1 VIRPGIRRLFGLPFG
16 RRKAAWEG
24 VDEELRLHLELRTE
38 QLIRSGLS
46 PAEARAEAERRFGP
60 LAEARR
66 ELERAARQ
74 REGRVRW
81 RQWLDALGQDARYSW
96 RRLVRSPGFTAVAV
110 ITLGLGIGA
119 NSAIFSVV
127 NTVLLRPLPYAE
139 SERLVRVF
147 SLRSVPVEM
156 SGPDFMDIREQ
167 AGVFEGL
174 AAYDTEARTLT
185 GAGDAERV
193 AVGAV
198 TPGFFEVLR
207 VRPVLGRTFR
217 LGEMEPGQERVAVL
231 SHGFWLERFGGDHG
245 VLGRTITLN
254 GLEYEVV
261 GVVPPAFDLPPGRAL
276 WVPIVNEGMFATSR
290 RAVYLSVIG
299 RLGAGVTL
307 AEAEAEVS
315 TIAARLEAAYPES
328 NVGWGATVRP
338 MRDVVVGD
346 ARAPLLVLLGA
357 VALVLLIACANVA
370 NLLLARAA
378 GREGEFSVRAALGA
392 GKARLVRH
400 LLTESVMLG
409 ALGGALG
416 LLLAVL
422 GTRALI
428 ALGPAGI
435 PRLDEVAV
443 DGTVL
448 AFTAAAALLTG
459 ILFGLAPALQV
470 ARANLASSIR
480 EGGRGASGG
489 RGNRLRSGLVV
500 GQTALAVV
508 LLIGAGLLLGSF
520 ARMMQVDPGF
530 QSHGVLAFPLSL
542 PEARYPEDAQV
553 RDLYGRFLDRL
564 EIVPGVRSADA
575 VYPGLGGGGSFSIA
589 FTVDGREPL
598 PPGESQSMQTRVATA
613 GYFSTAGIPVRR
625 GRAFTEWDRA
635 DAPGVVVLNEA
646 AVRRYFPDEDPLGQ
660 RITLGWTRDGVQV
673 GGEVVGIV
681 GDVRH
686 FGLTAEPVPELYLPH
701 DQVPV
706 SVMNLVLRTAGDPL
720 AVVGPVRAALR
731 ELDPSLAAGTFVPL
745 EDQLS
750 RSVAQP
756 RFYALLLGLFAAV
769 ALTLAAVGILGVM
782 SYLVAQRTREIGI
795 RMALGA
801 DARAVHRLVIGR
813 GMLLTL
819 AGLALGIPATFALTR
834 VIESQLYGVEP
845 GDPATLAA
853 VVVLLTAV
861 AFLSSYIPSRR
872 ATRIDPMMALRGEA
886 GPP

>member
-1 VIRPGIRRLFGLPFG
+1 VIRPGIRRLFRLPFG

-24 VDEELRLHLELRTE
+24 VDEELRLHLELRTD
-38 QLIRSGLS
+38 QLIRAGLS
-46 PAEARAEAERRFGP
+46 PPAARAEAERRFGP
-60 LAEARR
+60 LAESRR
-66 ELERAARQ
+66 ELERAARH

-96 RRLVRSPGFTAVAV
+96 RRLARSPGFTAVAV

-139 SERLVRVF
+139 ADRLVGAF
-147 SLRSVPVEM
+147 SVATEPMVM

-174 AAYDTEARTLT
+174 AAYDTEMRTLT

-217 LGEMEPGQERVAVL
+217 PEEMEPGQERVAVL
-231 SHGFWLERFGGDHG
+231 SHGFWLDRFGGDPG
-245 VLGRTITLN
+245 VLGRTITLS
-254 GLEYEVV
+254 GRDHEVV
-261 GVVPPAFDLPPGRAL
+261 GVAPPGFDLPPGRAA
-276 WVPIVNEGMFATSR
+276 WVPMVNEGMFAAAR
-290 RAVYLSVIG
+290 RAMYLSVIG

-307 AEAEAEVS
+307 AEAEAEVA
-315 TIAARLEAAYPES
+315 TIAARLEAAYPET
-328 NVGWGATVRP
+328 NVGYGATVRP
-338 MRDVVVGD
+338 MRDVMVGD
-346 ARAPLLVLLGA
+346 ARTPLLVLLGA

-378 GREGEFSVRAALGA
+378 SREGEFSVRAALGA
-392 GKARLVRH
+392 GNARLVRH

-416 LLLAVL
+416 LVLAVL
-422 GTRALI
+422 GTRALR

-435 PRLDEVAV
+435 PRLDEVGV

-448 AFTAAAALLTG
+448 ALTAAAALLTG

-480 EGGRGASGG
+480 EGGRGAPGG

-500 GQTALAVV
+500 AQTALAVV
-508 LLIGAGLLLGSF
+508 LLVGAGLLLGSF
-520 ARMMQVDPGF
+520 ARMVQVDPGF
-530 QSHGVLAFPLSL
+530 HSDGVLTFPLSL
-542 PEARYPEDAQV
+542 PETGYPEDAQV
-553 RDLYGRFLDRL
+553 RDFYGRFLERL
-564 EIVPGVRSADA
+564 ETVPGVRSADA
-575 VYPGLGGGGSFSIA
+575 VVPGLASGQSFSLS

-598 PPGESQSMQTRVATA
+598 PPGESQSLQTRVATA

-625 GRAFTEWDRA
+625 GRVFTEWDRE
-635 DAPGVVVLNEA
+635 DTPGVLVLNEA
-646 AVRRYFPDEDPLGQ
+646 AVRSYFPDEDPLGQ
-660 RITLGWTRDGVQV
+660 RITLGWTRDGAPV
-673 GGEVVGIV
+673 GGEVVGVV

-686 FGLTAEPVPELYLPH
+686 FGLASEPLPEVYIAH
-701 DQVPV
+701 AQVPNAG
-706 SVMNLVLRTAGDPL
+706 MTLVLRTAGDPM
-720 AVVGPVRAALR
+720 AVAGPVRAALR

-745 EDQLS
+745 ETTLA

-756 RFYALLLGLFAAV
+756 RFYALLLGLFAAL

-813 GMLLTL
+813 GMRLTI

-834 VIESQLYGVEP
+834 VIESQLYGIEP
-845 GDPATLAA
+845 GDPATLTA
-853 VVVLLTAV
+853 VVILLTAV

-872 ATRIDPMMALRGEA
+872 ATRIDPMVALRGEG
-886 GPP
+886 GP

>member
-1 VIRPGIRRLFGLPFG
+1 VIRPGIRRLFRLPFG
-16 RRKAAWEG
+16 RGKATREG

-46 PAEARAEAERRFGP
+46 PAAARAEAERRFGP
-60 LAEARR
+60 LAESRR
-66 ELERAARQ
+66 ELERAARH

-81 RQWLDALGQDARYSW
+81 RQWLDALGQDVRYSW
-96 RRLVRSPGFTAVAV
+96 RRLARSPGFTAVAV

-139 SERLVRVF
+139 SDRLVGVF
-147 SLRSVPVEM
+147 SVRTEPTVM

-174 AAYDTEARTLT
+174 AAYNMETRTLT
-185 GAGDAERV
+185 GVGDSERV
-193 AVGAV
+193 PVGAV

-217 LGEMEPGQERVAVL
+217 PEEMEPGQERVAVL
-231 SHGFWLERFGGDHG
+231 SHGFWLDRFGGDAR
-245 VLGRTITLN
+245 VLGRTIALN
-254 GLEYEVV
+254 GREHEVV
-261 GVVPPAFDLPPGRAL
+261 GVAPPGFDPPASGVL
-276 WVPIVNEGMFATSR
+276 WIPIANSESFANAR
-290 RAVYLSVIG
+290 RAMYLSVIG

-307 AEAEAEVS
+307 AEADAEVA
-315 TIAARLEAAYPES
+315 TIAARLEAAYPEY
-328 NVGWGATVRP
+328 NVGFGATVRP
-338 MRDVVVGD
+338 MREVVVGE
-346 ARAPLLVLLGA
+346 ARVPLLVLLGA
-357 VALVLLIACANVA
+357 VGLVLLIACANVA

-378 GREGEFSVRAALGA
+378 GRGGEFSVRAALGA
-392 GKARLVRH
+392 CKARLVRH

-416 LLLAVL
+416 LLVAVV
-422 GTRALI
+422 GIRALL
-428 ALGPAGI
+428 ALGPEGI
-435 PRLDEVAV
+435 PRLDEVGV

-480 EGGRGASGG
+480 EGGRGAPGG
-489 RGNRLRSGLVV
+489 RGNRLRSGLVI

-508 LLIGAGLLLGSF
+508 LLVGAGLLLGSF
-520 ARMMQVDPGF
+520 ARMVQVDPGF
-530 QSHGVLAFPLSL
+530 HSDGVLTFPLSL
-542 PEARYPEDAQV
+542 PQTGYPEDAQV
-553 RDLYGRFLDRL
+553 RDFYGRFLERL
-564 EIVPGVRSADA
+564 ETVPGVRSADA
-575 VYPGLGGGGSFSIA
+575 VVPGLASSQRFSLS

-598 PPGESQSMQTRVATA
+598 PPGESQSLQTRVATA
-613 GYFSTAGIPVRR
+613 GYFSTVGIPVRR
-625 GRAFTEWDRA
+625 GRAFTEWDRE
-635 DAPGVVVLNEA
+635 DTPGVLVLNEA
-646 AVRRYFPDEDPLGQ
+646 AVRSYFPHEDPLGQ
-660 RITLGWTRDGVQV
+660 RITLGWNWGDELVS
-673 GGEVVGIV
+673 GEVVGVV

-686 FGLTAEPVPELYLPH
+686 FGLTSEPLPEVYIAHAQFPNAG
-701 DQVPV
+701 
-706 SVMNLVLRTAGDPL
+706 MTLVLRTAGDPL
-720 AVVGPVRAALR
+720 AVAGPVRAALR
-731 ELDPSLAAGTFVPL
+731 ELDPSLAAGTLVPL
-745 EDQLS
+745 DDLLS

-801 DARAVHRLVIGR
+801 DASAVHRLVIGR
-813 GMLLTL
+813 GMLLTM
-819 AGLALGIPATFALTR
+819 AGLALGLPATLALTR

-853 VVVLLTAV
+853 VVLLITAV

-872 ATRIDPMMALRGEA
+872 ATRIDPVLAIRGEA
-886 GPP
+886 GQP

>member
-1 VIRPGIRRLFGLPFG
+1 L
-16 RRKAAWEG
+16 EG

-38 QLIRSGLS
+38 QLIRKGLS
-46 PAEARAEAERRFGP
+46 PAAARAEAERRFGP
-60 LAEARR
+60 LAESRR
-66 ELERAARQ
+66 ELERAARH

-96 RRLVRSPGFTAVAV
+96 RRLARSPGFTAVAV

-127 NTVLLRPLPYAE
+127 NAVLMRPLPYAE
-139 SERLVRVF
+139 SERLVGVF
-147 SLRSVPVEM
+147 SVETGPMVM

-167 AGVFEGL
+167 AGLFEGL
-174 AAYDTEARTLT
+174 AAYDTETRTLT

-217 LGEMEPGQERVAVL
+217 PEEMEPGQDRVALL
-231 SHGFWLERFGGDHG
+231 SHGFWLDRFGGDPG
-245 VLGRTITLN
+245 VLGRTIALSGRTH
-254 GLEYEVV
+254 EVV
-261 GVVPPAFDLPPGRAL
+261 GVVPPGFDLPPGRAL
-276 WVPIVNEGMFATSR
+276 WVPIVNEGMFADSR
-290 RAVYLSVIG
+290 RAMYLSVVG

-307 AEAEAEVS
+307 AEADAEVS
-315 TIAARLEAAYPES
+315 TIAARLEAAYPET
-328 NVGWGATVRP
+328 NIGYGATVRP

-357 VALVLLIACANVA
+357 VGLVLLIACANVA

-392 GKARLVRH
+392 GKGRLVRH

-416 LLLAVL
+416 LVLAFV
-422 GTRALI
+422 GTRALL
-428 ALGPAGI
+428 ALGPEGI
-435 PRLDEVAV
+435 PRLDEVGV

-480 EGGRGASGG
+480 EGARGTPGG

-500 GQTALAVV
+500 AQTALAVV
-508 LLIGAGLLLGSF
+508 LLVGAGLLLGSF
-520 ARMMQVDPGF
+520 ARMTQVDPGF
-530 QSHGVLAFPLSL
+530 HSDGVLTFPLSL
-542 PEARYPEDAQV
+542 PEAAYPEDAQV
-553 RDLYGRFLDRL
+553 RDFYGRFLERL
-564 EIVPGVRSADA
+564 ETVPGVRSADA
-575 VYPGLGGGGSFSIA
+575 VVPGLAGGQSFSLG

-598 PPGESQSMQTRVATA
+598 PPGESQSMQARVATA
-613 GYFSTAGIPVRR
+613 GYFSTVGIPLRR
-625 GRAFTEWDRA
+625 GRAFTEWDRE
-635 DAPGVVVLNEA
+635 DAPGVLVLNEA
-646 AVRRYFPDEDPLGQ
+646 AVRQYFPNEDPLGQ
-660 RITLGWTRDGVQV
+660 RITLGWSRDGVQV

-686 FGLTAEPVPELYLPH
+686 FGLTSEPFPEVYIPH
-701 DQVPV
+701 AQVPNAG
-706 SVMNLVLRTAGDPL
+706 MTLVLRTAGDPL
-720 AVVGPVRAALR
+720 AVAGPVRAALR

-750 RSVAQP
+750 SSVAQP

-782 SYLVAQRTREIGI
+782 SYLVAQRTRELGI

-801 DARAVHRLVIGR
+801 DARDVHRLVIGR
-813 GMLLTL
+813 GMLLTF
-819 AGLALGIPATFALTR
+819 AGLALGIPATLALTR
-834 VIESQLYGVEP
+834 LIESQLYGVEP
-845 GDPATLAA
+845 GDPVIFVA
-853 VVVLLTAV
+853 VILLLTAV
-861 AFLSSYIPSRR
+861 AFFSTYIPSRR
-872 ATRIDPMMALRGEA
+872 ATRIDPMVALRGE
-886 GPP
+886 

>member
-1 VIRPGIRRLFGLPFG
+1 VIRPGIRRLFRLPFG
-16 RRKAAWEG
+16 RRRSAGAE
-24 VDEELRLHLELRTE
+24 VEEELRLHLELRTE
-38 QLIRSGLS
+38 QLIRAGLT
-46 PAEARAEAERRFGP
+46 AAAAREEAERRFGP
-60 LAEARR
+60 LSEARR
-66 ELERAARQ
+66 EMAGAART
-74 REGRVRW
+74 REGRLRW
-81 RQWLDALGQDARYSW
+81 RHWLDALGQDARYSW

-127 NTVLLRPLPYAE
+127 HTVLLSPLPYAE
-139 SERLVRVF
+139 AERLVRVF
-147 SLRSVPVEM
+147 SVRTEPTTM

-174 AAYDTEARTLT
+174 AAYNSETRTLT

-207 VRPVLGRTFR
+207 VSPVLGRTFR
-217 LGEMEPGQERVAVL
+217 PEEMEPGQERVALL
-231 SHGFWLERFGGDHG
+231 SHGFWLDRFGGDPG

-254 GLEYEVV
+254 GLEHEVV
-261 GVVPPAFDLPPGRAL
+261 GVAPPGFDVPPNRAL
-276 WVPIVNEGMFATSR
+276 WVPIVNEEMFADSR
-290 RAVYLSVIG
+290 RAIYLSVLG

-307 AEAEAEVS
+307 AEADAEVS
-315 TIAARLEAAYPES
+315 TIAARLEAAYPED
-328 NVGWGATVRP
+328 NVGWSATVRP

-357 VALVLLIACANVA
+357 VGLVLLIACANVA

-392 GKARLVRH
+392 GKARLMRH

-416 LLLAVL
+416 LVLAFL
-422 GTRALI
+422 GTRVLI
-428 ALGPAGI
+428 AVGPAGI
-435 PRLDEVAV
+435 PRLDEVGV

-480 EGGRGASGG
+480 EGGRGAPGG
-489 RGNRLRSGLVV
+489 RGNRLRSGLVI

-508 LLIGAGLLLGSF
+508 LLVGAGLLLGSF

-530 QSHGVLAFPLSL
+530 DSDGVLTVPLSL
-542 PEARYPEDAQV
+542 PEAGYPDFAQV
-553 RDLYGRFLDRL
+553 RDFYGRFLERL
-564 EIVPGVRSADA
+564 ETVPGVRSADA
-575 VYPGLGGGGSFSIA
+575 VYPGLAGGGSFSIG

-598 PPGESQSMQTRVATA
+598 PPGESQGMQTRVATA
-613 GYFSTAGIPVRR
+613 GYFSTMGIPVRR
-625 GRAFTEWDRA
+625 GRAFTEWDRE

-660 RITLGWTRDGVQV
+660 RISLGWTRDWVQM

-686 FGLTAEPVPELYLPH
+686 FGLASEPVPELYLPH
-701 DQVPV
+701 AQVPIGA
-706 SVMNLVLRTAGDPL
+706 MTLVLRTPGDPL
-720 AVVGPVRAALR
+720 AVAGAVRAALR
-731 ELDPSLAAGTFVPL
+731 ELDPTLAAGTFVPL
-745 EDQLS
+745 EEQLS

-756 RFYALLLGLFAAV
+756 RFYALLLGLFAAL

-845 GDPATLAA
+845 GDPVILAA
-853 VVVLLTAV
+853 VVLLLTAV
-861 AFLSSYIPSRR
+861 AFLASYIPSRR
-872 ATRIDPMMALRGEA
+872 AIRIDPMVALRGE
-886 GPP
+886 

>member
-1 VIRPGIRRLFGLPFG
+1 VIRPGIRRLFRLPFG
-16 RRKAAWEG
+16 RKKSAWEG
-24 VDEELRLHLELRTE
+24 VDEEVRLHLELRTE

-46 PAEARAEAERRFGP
+46 PAAARAEAERRFGP
-60 LAEARR
+60 LAESRR
-66 ELERAARQ
+66 ELERAARH

-81 RQWLDALGQDARYSW
+81 RQWLDALGQDVRYSW

-127 NTVLLRPLPYAE
+127 NTVLLSPLPYAE
-139 SERLVRVF
+139 SDRLVGIF
-147 SLRSVPVEM
+147 SVLTEPTVM
-156 SGPDFMDIREQ
+156 SGPDFMDIRDQ
-167 AGVFEGL
+167 ASVFEGL
-174 AAYDTEARTLT
+174 AAYDTETRTLT

-193 AVGAV
+193 PVGAV

-217 LGEMEPGQERVAVL
+217 PEEMEPGHERVALL
-231 SHGFWLERFGGDHG
+231 SHGFWLERFGGDPG
-245 VLGRTITLN
+245 VLGRTITLS
-254 GLEYEVV
+254 GREHEVV
-261 GVVPPAFDLPPGRAL
+261 GVAPPGFDLPPGRAL
-276 WVPIVNEGMFATSR
+276 WVPFANEGMFATAR
-290 RAVYLSVIG
+290 RAMYLSVIG

-328 NVGWGATVRP
+328 NVGYGATVRP
-338 MRDVVVGD
+338 LREVVVGD

-357 VALVLLIACANVA
+357 VGLVLLIACANVA

-378 GREGEFSVRAALGA
+378 GRAGEFSVRAALGA

-422 GTRALI
+422 GTRILL
-428 ALGPAGI
+428 ALGPEGI
-435 PRLDEVAV
+435 PRLDEVGV

-470 ARANLASSIR
+470 ARTNLASSIR
-480 EGGRGASGG
+480 EGGRGAPGG

-508 LLIGAGLLLGSF
+508 LLVGAGLLLGSF
-520 ARMMQVDPGF
+520 ARMVQVDPGF
-530 QSHGVLAFPLSL
+530 HSDGVLTFPLSL
-542 PEARYPEDAQV
+542 PEAAYPEDAQV
-553 RDLYGRFLDRL
+553 RDFYSRFLDRL
-564 EIVPGVRSADA
+564 ETVPGVRSADA
-575 VYPGLGGGGSFSIA
+575 VVPGLAGGQSFSLS

-598 PPGESQSMQTRVATA
+598 APGESQTLQTRVATA
-613 GYFSTAGIPVRR
+613 GYFSTAGIPIRR
-625 GRAFTEWDRA
+625 GRAFTEWDRE
-635 DAPGVVVLNEA
+635 DTPGVLVLNEA
-646 AVRRYFPDEDPLGQ
+646 AVRSHFPDEDPLGQ
-660 RITLGWTRDGVQV
+660 RITLGWTRGGVSV
-673 GGEVVGIV
+673 SGEVVGVV
-681 GDVRH
+681 GNVRH
-686 FGLTAEPVPELYLPH
+686 FGLASEPVPEVYIPH
-701 DQVPV
+701 AQVPNAGMTV
-706 SVMNLVLRTAGDPL
+706 VLRTAGDPL
-720 AVVGPVRAALR
+720 AVAGPVRAALR

-750 RSVAQP
+750 SSVAQP
-756 RFYALLLGLFAAV
+756 RFYALLLSLFAAV

-813 GMLLTL
+813 GMLLTV

-853 VVVLLTAV
+853 VAVLLTAV

-872 ATRIDPMMALRGEA
+872 ATRIDPMVALRGEA